1 MYNNLIS
8 YLDGNSIAY
17 LINISARELT
27 SFKIGGNIDFVVY
40 PRYSTQIIEIIK
52 ILKGD
57 GIRYYV
63 LGNGTNTYFSDNG
76 FKGIIISTKRFNRI
90 SVDENYII
98 AKSGADIGRCALL
111 ACENSLTGFEFAYGI
126 PGNVGGCVYMNAS
139 AFNGSIS
146 KITARSTVY
155 DINSDKIID
164 ISYDGHKFGIKHSV
178 FMENKSLVILE
189 TAFMLQYGNK
199 SDIRDKMEAY
209 LEKRRNTQPLEL
221 PSAGSVFKRPKNA
234 YASKLIDDLGLKGIK
249 IGGAAVSERHA
260 GFIVNTGYAT
270 ARDVRDLVEL
280 IKSKVKNQYGI
291 LLEEEIIYIE

>member
-17 LINISARELT
+17 LLNISARELT
-27 SFKIGGNIDFVVY
+27 SFKIGGNIDLVVY
-40 PRYSTQIIEIIK
+40 PRYSTQIIDIIK

-76 FKGIIISTKRFNRI
+76 FKGVIISTMRFNRI
-90 SVDENYII
+90 TVDENYII
-98 AKSGADIGRCALL
+98 AKSGANIGSCALS

-139 AFNGSIS
+139 AFNRSIS
-146 KITARSTVY
+146 EITARSTVY
-155 DINSDKIID
+155 DINSDRIFD

-199 SDIRDKMEAY
+199 SHIRDTMEAY
-209 LEKRRNTQPLEL
+209 IEKRRNTQPLEL

-249 IGGAAVSERHA
+249 IGGASVSERHA

-270 ARDVRDLVEL
+270 ARDVRGLVEL
-280 IKSKVKNQYGI
+280 IKSKVKDKYGI